1 MGTFKGEL
9 VDLAKI
15 VAELLARQNE
25 RAVHQK
31 QIHVLPM
38 CEIQR
43 NPYLLHASVLH
54 KALHKPAHKAAYKFA
69 QRLRRASH
77 RLTARHHLFTV
88 PTNRSPLDIIWP
100 RLLSRNLPKWRRRN
114 RLAAR
119 TMEELQ

>member
-77 RLTARHHLFTV
+77 RLTARHHFIYSTYE
-88 PTNRSPLDIIWP
+88 
-100 RLLSRNLPKWRRRN
+100 PKSFGYH
-114 RLAAR
+114 LASASIA
-119 TMEELQ
+119 